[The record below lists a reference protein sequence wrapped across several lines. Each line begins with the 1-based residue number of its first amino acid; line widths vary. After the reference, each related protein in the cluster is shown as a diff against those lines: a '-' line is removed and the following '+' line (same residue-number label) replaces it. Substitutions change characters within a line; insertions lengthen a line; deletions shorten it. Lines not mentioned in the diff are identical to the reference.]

1 MGAGAL
7 KVEANHLKKM
17 QIPLLESDD
26 RASLI
31 ELGKRLKE
39 ERRLSVELQN
49 RIDLI
54 ICRAFQDEEMV
65 DKLRRL
71 LCRKYSERGK
81 RK

>member
-17 QIPLLESDD
+17 QIPLLEFDD